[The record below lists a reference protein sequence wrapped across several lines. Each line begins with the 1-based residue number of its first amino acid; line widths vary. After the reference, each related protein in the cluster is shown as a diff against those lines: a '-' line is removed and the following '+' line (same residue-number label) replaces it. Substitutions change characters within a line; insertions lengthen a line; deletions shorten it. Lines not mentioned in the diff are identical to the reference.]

1 MITFIEALNKA
12 KNYLAEY
19 DIPVEITV
27 IDRFSE
33 GWLFCFQSREFL
45 ENNDFSAQLI
55 GNCPFILDKDS
66 GKIYELGAAYPIDVC
81 IQKYENKKDKSEF
94 FN

>member
-1 MITFIEALNKA
+1 MITFIEALHKA

-45 ENNDFSAQLI
+45 ETGDFSTQLI
-55 GNCPFILDKDS
+55 GNCPFIIDKDS
-66 GKIYELGAAYPIDVC
+66 GNIYELGTTYPLDVY
-81 IQKYENKKDKSEF
+81 IQEYENKKNKSKF
-94 FN
+94 CN

>member
-45 ENNDFSAQLI
+45 ETGDFSAQLI
-55 GNCPFILDKDS
+55 GNCPFIIDKDS
-66 GKIYELGAAYPIDVC
+66 GKIYELGTAYPIDVY
-81 IQKYENKKDKSEF
+81 IQEYENKKDKSEF